1 MTTVKSLI
9 KQLQGIPN
17 SCEVVGFDIKVLD
30 PKTKTAQHLFLL
42 DIDEDNEPTEE
53 KPKNTIG
60 F

>member
-1 MTTVKSLI
+1 MATIKSLI

-17 SCEVVGFDIKVLD
+17 SCEVVGFDIKILD
-30 PKTKTAQHLFLL
+30 PKTKSAQHLFSVE
-42 DIDEDNEPTEE
+42 IEDEELKEE